1 MKEEKMRTR
10 IILIMLCIVFLS
22 CIWVVDASAEQDYPM
37 VCKGGGHMKGY
48 IAFTEGSTTSGTLKS
63 LQIEFEKAPQAAS
76 RQELPP
82 GTCAWLDRPI
92 SAQEP
97 TKLWLSL
104 YSESIR
110 IDFQLNKAMINMDVA
125 GTTRDGKI
133 VNWTVDGNIRYLV
146 DAVYNG
152 KLFYVRGY
160 NDPGNRGYIHVDH
173 VGP

>member
-1 MKEEKMRTR
+1 MKAK
-10 IILIMLCIVFLS
+10 IILIVLCIMCLV
-22 CIWVVDASAEQDYPM
+22 CMWIMDASAEQDYPM

-48 IAFTEGSTTSGTLKS
+48 IAIEDGGMHGSKKTLH
-63 LQIEFEKAPQAAS
+63 IEFERAPQAAS
-76 RQELPP
+76 RQEPLP

-104 YSESIR
+104 YSEYMR

-160 NDPGNRGYIHVDH
+160 NDPYNSGYIRVDH